1 MRAFTNSATR
11 LALIAASALIVPQC
25 ILHAQESGTR
35 AVANIPFAFQV
46 GVYHYAAGK
55 YTLVLNDDHILVI
68 HGSTVSG
75 LMQVSWDSANRPSST
90 SELVFHHYGNHY
102 FLHELRVKGSQDFLK
117 ADGGMSKEEKQAQ
130 KEELAL
136 NHGRTSGADSTTE
149 VALLDTSR

>member
-1 MRAFTNSATR
+1 MRAFTNFAVR
-11 LALIAASALIVPQC
+11 LALIAASASIVPQTV
-25 ILHAQESGTR
+25 LHAQDLGTR
-35 AVANIPFAFQV
+35 AIADIPFAFQV
-46 GVYHYAAGK
+46 GAYHYAAGK
-55 YTLVLNDDHILVI
+55 YTLLVNQDHILTI
-68 HGSTVSG
+68 QGTTNSG
-75 LMQVSWDSANRPSST
+75 LMQVSWDSARHPSTT